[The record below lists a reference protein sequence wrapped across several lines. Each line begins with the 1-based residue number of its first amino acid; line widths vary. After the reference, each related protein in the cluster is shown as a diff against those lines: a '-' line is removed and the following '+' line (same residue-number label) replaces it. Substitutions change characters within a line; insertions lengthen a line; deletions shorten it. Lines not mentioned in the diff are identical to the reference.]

1 MHDER
6 VERHCAGILEAI
18 ENTKKDF
25 ENTQNKLLEMAEQN
39 KSDILD
45 LEVAFTN
52 ATKSLK

>member
-6 VERHCAGILEAI
+6 VERHCSGILEAI

-25 ENTQNKLLEMAEQN
+25 EATQNKLNEMAEQN
-39 KSDILD
+39 KSDILE

-52 ATKSLK
+52 ATKSLR